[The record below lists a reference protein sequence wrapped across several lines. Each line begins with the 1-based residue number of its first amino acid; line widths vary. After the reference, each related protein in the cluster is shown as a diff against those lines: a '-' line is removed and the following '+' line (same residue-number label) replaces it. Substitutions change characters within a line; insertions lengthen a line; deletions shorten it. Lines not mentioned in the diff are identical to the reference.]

1 MSQGM
6 PTFIP
11 QYPASPEAEACSTQ
25 PTAQKPNIYHPTTST
40 SWKLRLQRSS
50 KKTEVGQTEK
60 KFRLKGRPI
69 ALVLFQTLISINLDK

>member
-50 KKTEVGQTEK
+50 KKTE
-60 KFRLKGRPI
+60 
-69 ALVLFQTLISINLDK
+69 